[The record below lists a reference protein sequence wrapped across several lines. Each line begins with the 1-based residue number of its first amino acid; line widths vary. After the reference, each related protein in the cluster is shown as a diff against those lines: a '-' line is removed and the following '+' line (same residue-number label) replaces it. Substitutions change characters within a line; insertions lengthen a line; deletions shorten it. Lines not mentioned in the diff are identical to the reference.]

1 MEAIA
6 GISTMKVW
14 IGNKSVLR
22 LGKVLENAKLTG
34 KTNLGEKLALSARQR
49 WPGERLLKKSPNDL

>member
-6 GISTMKVW
+6 DISTMKFR
-14 IGNKSVLR
+14 IGNKPVLR
-22 LGKVLENAKLTG
+22 MSKVLEHVKLTG
-34 KTNLGEKLALSARQR
+34 KTNPGEKLALPARQR